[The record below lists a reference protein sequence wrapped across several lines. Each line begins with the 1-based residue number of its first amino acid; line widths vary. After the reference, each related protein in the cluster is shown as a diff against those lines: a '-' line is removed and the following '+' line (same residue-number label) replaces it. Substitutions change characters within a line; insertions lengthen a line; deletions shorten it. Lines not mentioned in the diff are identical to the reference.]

1 MAGHGAGKAGPDI
14 RNNGRPLRLAVEMR
28 EMARELARIRLRSEY
43 PDGDEDRVKH
53 ALLHIPYPSVS
64 LRTTG

>member
-1 MAGHGAGKAGPDI
+1 
-14 RNNGRPLRLAVEMR
+14 
-28 EMARELARIRLRSEY
+28 MARELARIRLRSEY